1 MAPKSQNKRKI
12 SAASQPAARKRSKI
26 DKAQGS
32 SSKPSR
38 VTDVNDLPWQNDID
52 EFLDLQVVENVQ
64 VVREGDKVKFVVCE
78 PDSTKKKTAT
88 KADGAADEDNDADKQ
103 SSDAEDGA
111 HEDEDYFEGF
121 SGDDNDQEKS
131 PETESKPKPIATKAK
146 KTDKN
151 NTKKEK
157 DAPKNK
163 KKTDANTKPQ
173 IATEELPTSAFSI
186 LGDMDEMVEELDM
199 SAWSALNLSPETIGA
214 LERLKF
220 TQPTAIQV
228 QSIPQIL
235 DGHDVIG
242 KAATGTGKT
251 LAFGLPI
258 IEKWLEKHDSAE
270 HGEEAA
276 DKSVAEDTAQG
287 QKVPLALI
295 LSPTR
300 ELARQISTHLQS
312 VCHGLPKAPYVCS
325 VTGGLAQV
333 KQHRQLSK
341 ADIVVGTPGRLW
353 ELLSDGGPLL
363 HSFKRIQFL
372 VIDEADRLLA
382 DGSFEEASSILE
394 ALDRHE
400 LVGGVAEHDD
410 DGGAEVLR
418 QTLVFSATLSKAL
431 HQKLGGK
438 GKKAATSEEQSIE
451 YLAQRLRFREENPV
465 LIDVSPASHLAT
477 GLQEGLLQCGE
488 AVHKDLF
495 LYSAI
500 ALLPPRRTLVFTN
513 AIKAVRRLVPFLQQ
527 LGFQA
532 KGLHSQMLQKA
543 RLQAIEWV
551 KAGGSESRILVATDV
566 AARGLDIPSMDQ
578 VIHYHVP
585 RTADT
590 YVHRSGRTARAQ
602 QTGTSILICT
612 PDEATATRRLIG
624 KIHSS
629 KHKKRDA
636 LDEMQTVQ
644 IDPKVLG
651 KFKAHVELAKKLAD
665 AYSAKE
671 RTTKQENWLKT
682 AAEELGVEYDSEE
695 LSEAE
700 RKTGKGSGRRERE
713 KELALMSKGELAAS
727 RAQLRDLLAQD
738 KGNSRNRGYV
748 PGQAKTEEEAIWWV

>member
-1 MAPKSQNKRKI
+1 MAQKPQNKRKLP
-12 SAASQPAARKRSKI
+12 AASQPAARKRSKTAA
-26 DKAQGS
+26 KVQ
-32 SSKPSR
+32 KPTKSAR

-52 EFLDLQVVENVQ
+52 EFLDLQVVENVE
-64 VVREGDKVKFVVCE
+64 VVREGDRVKFVVRDAD
-78 PDSTKKKTAT
+78 PKKKKKTSAAT
-88 KADGAADEDNDADKQ
+88 TTTDEGEEKNEEGADVEEANSDTGADKDED
-103 SSDAEDGA
+103 E
-111 HEDEDYFEGF
+111 FEGF
-121 SGDDNDQEKS
+121 DEDSQDDEDDVEPEQPKPKTEKS
-131 PETESKPKPIATKAK
+131 SSKKDKPSK
-146 KTDKN
+146 KT
-151 NTKKEK
+151 
-157 DAPKNK
+157 KNK
-163 KKTDANTKPQ
+163 P
-173 IATEELPTSAFSI
+173 ATPAQEDLSASAFSV
-186 LGDMDEMVEELDM
+186 LENMDNMTEELDM
-199 SAWSALNLSPETIGA
+199 SEWASLNLCPEVIGA

-220 TQPTAIQV
+220 TQPTTIQV
-228 QSIPQIL
+228 QSIPEIL
-235 DGHDVIG
+235 AGHDVIG

-258 IEKWLEKHDSAE
+258 IEKWLEKHDSSE
-270 HGEEAA
+270 HGDDSGDNPMANE
-276 DKSVAEDTAQG
+276 TAQG

-300 ELARQISTHLQS
+300 ELARQISTHLQN

-333 KQHRQLSK
+333 KQLRQLAK

-363 HSFKRIQFL
+363 HAFKRIQFL

-394 ALDRHE
+394 ALDRRE
-400 LVGGVAEHDD
+400 LVAGVAEHED
-410 DGGAEVLR
+410 DGGAEVFR
-418 QTLVFSATLSKAL
+418 QTLVFSATLNKAL

-438 GKKAATSEEQSIE
+438 GKKAMTSEEQSME
-451 YLAQRLRFREENPV
+451 YLAQRLRFREEDPV
-465 LIDVSPASHLAT
+465 LIDVSPASHLAS
-477 GLQEGLLQCGE
+477 GLQEGLLQCGD
-488 AVHKDLF
+488 AVQKDLF

-551 KAGGSESRILVATDV
+551 KAGGKETRILVATDV

-624 KIHSS
+624 KIHSA
-629 KHKKRDA
+629 KNKKRDA

-644 IDPKVLG
+644 IDPKALG
-651 KFKAHVELAKKLAD
+651 KYKPRVELAKKLAD

-671 RTTKQENWLKT
+671 RSSKQENWLKT

-713 KELALMSKGELAAS
+713 KQLSLISKGELATL
-727 RAQLRDLLAQD
+727 RAQLRDLLALD
-738 KGNSRNRGYV
+738 KGGGRNRGYV
-748 PGQAKTEEEAIWWV
+748 PGQAKREEEQAVWWV